1 MTETIDPNNA
11 MPSVPLA
18 EKSVLSV
25 FTQFPGYYKR
35 ALAEGLTRDMFFV
48 YGRAFDEIG
57 AFIEANGADHPIDL
71 VVFVTNCQLNRSLDA
86 LGGASKVADIFGFAV
101 TPDTWDVWIK
111 QMREAAGRRLVL
123 TASVALQT
131 AADCSESYGILK
143 ATTDSLQL
151 QLSGRGSSVT
161 GDKAALT
168 FFNAFE
174 RDFAFGDMPGHPTG
188 VAKIDDH
195 IGGMKP
201 GELWCIGG
209 KPSQGKSVLMLQ
221 VASSFL
227 RDDKSVA
234 IFSLEMQVAEVMGR
248 LVSVLGRIPYDQITN
263 PKRATKG
270 SLEKMK
276 QILTRF
282 SDKKLSVD
290 DSANQSLNSIVAEAE
305 RIRDRT
311 GSLDLVVVDY
321 IQLVRG
327 NRQAKES
334 REEEV
339 ARVSGGLKQ
348 LSKKLGCPVFTAT
361 QLNAENQTRE
371 SRAIE
376 QDCDCLMIIADKGI
390 EVAKLRNGIRN
401 VTLPLLLDGSHQ
413 RFV

>member
-1 MTETIDPNNA
+1 MTETIDPNNS

-25 FTQFPGYYKR
+25 YTQFPAYFKR
-35 ALAEGLTRDMFFV
+35 SLAEGVTRDMFFV

-57 AFIEANGADHPIDL
+57 AFIEANGDEHPIDL
-71 VVFVTNCQLNRSLDA
+71 IVFVTACQLNRSLDA
-86 LGGASKVADIFGFAV
+86 IGGASSVADIFGFAV
-101 TPDTWDVWIK
+101 TPDIWNVWIQ

-123 TASVALQT
+123 TASIALQS
-131 AADCSESYGILK
+131 AADCAESYGILK
-143 ATTDSLQL
+143 ATTDSLQI
-151 QLSGRGSSVT
+151 QLTGRGSSVS
-161 GDKAALT
+161 GGKAAER
-168 FFNAFE
+168 FFSSFE

-188 VAKIDDH
+188 VDKIDGH

-201 GELWCIGG
+201 GELWVIGG

-221 VASSFL
+221 VAANFL

-234 IFSLEMQVAEVMGR
+234 IFSLEMQVTEVMGR
-248 LVSVLGRIPYDQITN
+248 LVSVLGHIPYDHITN

-276 QILTRF
+276 RILTGF
-282 SDKKLSVD
+282 AEKKLSVD

-305 RIRDRT
+305 RVRDRT

-327 NRQAKES
+327 NRHKGES

-376 QDCDCLMIIADKGI
+376 QDCDCLLIIAANGI
-390 EVAKLRNGIRN
+390 EVIKLRNGIRN